1 MAFAWLGKS
10 SPCRAVVCVRSAD
23 TMRWPRGVGWVDER
37 TGGVRVRRLALQH
50 FRGVSKG
57 TVLLD
62 GHSLLVGSNSV
73 GKSTVC
79 EALELLL
86 GPERMFRRP
95 VIDEYDFYGA
105 RYQPVD
111 GELPEVRLEAVLTGL
126 SPEAERRF
134 GSHLRRWSAE
144 SDDFA
149 DLEPGQ
155 LAEADAGEWCLP
167 VVFLG
172 RFDPQEDDFFGGTY
186 FAHPESVPDD
196 LAEEGAALGG
206 GLVPFTR
213 EDKRHCGFLYLRPN
227 RTGSRALTF
236 QRGSLLDTIV
246 RLEAERAGPLWE
258 KALTDLSAVVLAGE
272 DTGFAKIRSEVTQ
285 RVDRFVS
292 LATGP
297 DPAVDLQ
304 VSEQTREHL
313 REVLRLFIATQPGTH
328 GVPFNRLSTG
338 TLNLL
343 VFALLTYI
351 AELKGDHSVIFA
363 MEEPEIALPPH
374 AQRRLVDF
382 VTQRMGQTIVTSHS
396 PYVIEKFDPGHIV
409 VLGRNEAGELT
420 SSPVAL
426 PDDFKAKRYRDNRRQ
441 FAEAVLARAVLV
453 VEGTTEADLIPA
465 VADVLERDPA
475 VDYLHPDLAGVTVFD
490 AQGDGSV
497 PLFAPVF
504 KSLGKPVYGIHDTP
518 VRPLA
523 ADVTAKATDFTRYEV
538 IRHKGVEDLLTQE
551 IPAAVQR
558 RFLAAVASRADYPD
572 KCGYLRDG
580 LDDDAVRALAWQV
593 LKARKGDG
601 YAAALIAEC
610 HGQAELPASIAGF
623 LLQIDRDLRPLASAE
638 STPAAT
644 ETDAD
649 AADGA

>member
-1 MAFAWLGKS
+1 VK
-10 SPCRAVVCVRSAD
+10 
-23 TMRWPRGVGWVDER
+23 
-37 TGGVRVRRLALQH
+37 VRRLALQH

-79 EALELLL
+79 EALELIL

-95 VIDEYDFYGA
+95 VVDEYDFYGA

-111 GELPEVRLEAVLTGL
+111 GELPEIRLEAVLTGL
-126 SPEAERRF
+126 SLEAERRF
-134 GSHLRRWSAE
+134 GPHLRRWSPE
-144 SDDFA
+144 SNDFA
-149 DLEPGQ
+149 DLNAGA
-155 LAEADAGEWCLP
+155 LAQANAGEWCLP

-196 LAEEGAALGG
+196 LTEESAALGA
-206 GLVPFTR
+206 GLAPLTR

-272 DTGFAKIRSEVTQ
+272 DSGFAKIRSEVTQ

-292 LATGP
+292 LASGP
-297 DPAVDLQ
+297 NPVDLQ

-396 PYVIEKFDPGHIV
+396 PYVIEKFDPAHIV
-409 VLGRNEAGELT
+409 VLGRNEAGELA
-420 SSPVAL
+420 SSPVVL
-426 PDDFKAKRYRDNRRQ
+426 PGDFKAKRYRDNRRQ

-453 VEGTTEADLIPA
+453 VEGVTEADLIPA
-465 VADVLERDPA
+465 VVDVLDRDPA
-475 VDYLHPDLAGVTVFD
+475 VDYLHPDLAGVTVFN
-490 AQGDGSV
+490 AQNDVSV

-518 VRPLA
+518 TQPLA
-523 ADVTAKATDFTRYEV
+523 ADVALKTADFTRYVV
-538 IRHKGVEDLLTQE
+538 IPYKGIEDLLTQE
-551 IPAAVQR
+551 VPAAVQR
-558 RFLAAVASRADYPD
+558 RFLTTVAGRADYPA
-572 KCGYLRDG
+572 KCGYLSDG
-580 LDDDAVRALAWQV
+580 TDDAAVRTLTGLV

-601 YAAALIAEC
+601 YAAALITEC
-610 HGQAELPASIAGF
+610 RDQTELPASIAGF
-623 LLQIDRDLRPLASAE
+623 LLQIDRDLRPPADNTSAS
-638 STPAAT
+638 PAPGAG
-644 ETDAD
+644 DD

>member
-1 MAFAWLGKS
+1 M
-10 SPCRAVVCVRSAD
+10 
-23 TMRWPRGVGWVDER
+23 
-37 TGGVRVRRLALQH
+37 RVRRLSLQH

-79 EALELLL
+79 EALELIL

-105 RYQPVD
+105 RYQPVE
-111 GELPEVRLEAVLTGL
+111 GELPEIRLEAVLTDL
-126 SPEAERRF
+126 SPEAERNF
-134 GSHLRRWSAE
+134 GPHLRRWSPE
-144 SDDFA
+144 SNDFA
-149 DLEPGQ
+149 DLEPGV

-186 FAHPESVPDD
+186 FGHPESVPDD
-196 LAEEGAALGG
+196 LTEESAELGA
-206 GLVPFTR
+206 GLRPFTR
-213 EDKRHCGFLYLRPN
+213 EDKRYCGFLYLRPN

-272 DTGFAKIRSEVTQ
+272 DSGFAKIRSEVTH

-292 LATGP
+292 LAGGS
-297 DPAVDLQ
+297 DPVDLQ

-328 GVPFNRLSTG
+328 AVPFNRLSTG

-396 PYVIEKFDPGHIV
+396 PYVIEKFDPGRIV
-409 VLGRNEAGELT
+409 VLGRNDTGELA
-420 SSPVAL
+420 SSPVVL
-426 PDDFKAKRYRDNRRQ
+426 PAGFKAKRYRDNRRQ

-465 VADVLERDPA
+465 VADVLDQDPA
-475 VDYLHPDLAGVTVFD
+475 VDYLHPDFAGVTVFN
-490 AQGDGSV
+490 AQNDVSV
-497 PLFAPVF
+497 PLYAPVF

-518 VRPLA
+518 TQPLA
-523 ADVTAKATDFTRYEV
+523 PDVAAKTNDFTRYEV
-538 IRHKGVEDLLTQE
+538 IPYKGIEDLLTQE
-551 IPAAVQR
+551 IPVSVQR
-558 RFLAAVASRADYPD
+558 RFLTAAAGRADYPGS
-572 KCGYLRDG
+572 CGYLQDG
-580 LDDDAVRALAWQV
+580 MDDIAVRALTGQI
-593 LKARKGDG
+593 LKVRKGDG
-601 YAAALIAEC
+601 YAAALVAEC
-610 HGQAELPASIAGF
+610 RSQAELPASIANF
-623 LLQIDRDLRPLASAE
+623 LLQIDSDVRPQADDSPAPSA
-638 STPAAT
+638 A
-644 ETDAD
+644 ETDDD

>member
-1 MAFAWLGKS
+1 MK
-10 SPCRAVVCVRSAD
+10 
-23 TMRWPRGVGWVDER
+23 
-37 TGGVRVRRLALQH
+37 VRRLTLQH
-50 FRGVSKG
+50 FRGISHG
-57 TVLLD
+57 TVVLS
-62 GHSLLVGSNSV
+62 GHSLLVGSNSI

-79 EALELLL
+79 EALELIL

-95 VIDEYDFYGA
+95 VVDEYDFYGA

-111 GELPEVRLEAVLTGL
+111 GELPEIRLEAVLTDL

-134 GSHLRRWSAE
+134 GPHLRRWSAQR
-144 SDDFA
+144 DDFA
-149 DLEPGQ
+149 DLEPG
-155 LAEADAGEWCLP
+155 AMEKADAGEWCLP

-196 LAEEGAALGG
+196 LTEESTELGA
-206 GLVPFTR
+206 GLRPFTR

-258 KALTDLSAVVLAGE
+258 KALTDLAAVVIAGE
-272 DTGFAKIRSEVTQ
+272 DSGFAKIRGEVAE

-292 LATGP
+292 LSAQP
-297 DPAVDLQ
+297 DPVDLQ
-304 VSEQTREHL
+304 VSERTREHL

-382 VTQRMGQTIVTSHS
+382 VIQRMGQAIVTSHS
-396 PYVIEKFDPGHIV
+396 PYVIEKFDPGNIV
-409 VLGRNEAGELT
+409 VLGRNETGELS
-420 SSPVAL
+420 SSPVVL
-426 PDDFKAKRYRDNRRQ
+426 PTDFKAKRYRDNRRQ

-453 VEGTTEADLIPA
+453 VEGATEADLVPA
-465 VADVLERDPA
+465 VADVLEQDPA

-490 AQGDGSV
+490 AQGDASV

-518 VRPLA
+518 VRPFSPE
-523 ADVTAKATDFTRYEV
+523 VVAKAADFTRYTV
-538 IRHKGVEDLLTQE
+538 IAHNGIEDLLTSE
-551 IPAAVQR
+551 IPPAVQR
-558 RFLAAVASRADYPD
+558 RFLSSAAGRTDYPVKCGLLREDMDDAAVRT
-572 KCGYLRDG
+572 
-580 LDDDAVRALAWQV
+580 LARQV

-601 YAAALIAEC
+601 YGAALVAEC
-610 HGQAELPASIAGF
+610 SGLADLPASIAGF
-623 LLQIDRDLRPLASAE
+623 LLQIDRDLRPVA
-638 STPAAT
+638 
-644 ETDAD
+644 ETDTTPPAPDADGD
-649 AADGA
+649 AADGT

>member
-1 MAFAWLGKS
+1 M
-10 SPCRAVVCVRSAD
+10 
-23 TMRWPRGVGWVDER
+23 
-37 TGGVRVRRLALQH
+37 RVRRLTLQH
-50 FRGVSKG
+50 FRGVSQG

-79 EALELLL
+79 EALELIM
-86 GPERMFRRP
+86 GPDRMFRRP

-111 GELPEVRLEAVLTGL
+111 GELPEIRLEAVLTDL
-126 SPEAERRF
+126 SPEAERHF
-134 GSHLRRWSAE
+134 GPHLRRWSPE
-144 SDDFA
+144 SNDFA
-149 DLEPGQ
+149 DLEASL

-167 VVFLG
+167 VVFVG

-196 LAEEGAALGG
+196 LTEESTALGA
-206 GLVPFTR
+206 GLSPFTR

-258 KALTDLSAVVLAGE
+258 KALTDLASVVLAGE
-272 DTGFAKIRSEVTQ
+272 DSGFAKIRSEVTQ

-292 LATGP
+292 LAAGP
-297 DPAVDLQ
+297 DPVDLQ

-409 VLGRNEAGELT
+409 VLGRNEAGELA
-420 SSPVAL
+420 SSPVVL
-426 PDDFKAKRYRDNRRQ
+426 PDGFRAKRYRDNRRQ

-453 VEGTTEADLIPA
+453 VEGATEADLVPA
-465 VADVLERDPA
+465 VADVLEQDPG
-475 VDYLHPDLAGVTVFD
+475 VDYLHPDLAGVTVFN
-490 AQGDGSV
+490 AQNDVSV

-518 VRPLA
+518 VRPLTA
-523 ADVTAKATDFTRYEV
+523 EVTAKAADFTRYQV
-538 IRHKGVEDLLTQE
+538 IPHKGIEDLLTQE
-551 IPAAVQR
+551 VPAAVQR
-558 RFLAAVASRADYPD
+558 RFLSAAAGRADYPE
-572 KCGYLRDG
+572 KCGSLRDDM
-580 LDDDAVRALAWQV
+580 DDDAVRALAREV

-601 YAAALIAEC
+601 YGAALVSEC
-610 HGQAELPASIAGF
+610 RGQAELPASIADF
-623 LLQIDRDLRPLASAE
+623 LLQIDSDLRPPASSEEAPPPG
-638 STPAAT
+638 PAP
-644 ETDAD
+644 EGDAD
-649 AADGA
+649 ATDGA

>member
-1 MAFAWLGKS
+1 M
-10 SPCRAVVCVRSAD
+10 
-23 TMRWPRGVGWVDER
+23 
-37 TGGVRVRRLALQH
+37 RVRRLTLQH

-79 EALELLL
+79 EALELIL

-111 GELPEVRLEAVLTGL
+111 GELPEIRLEAVLTDL
-126 SPEAERRF
+126 SLEAERRF
-134 GSHLRRWSAE
+134 GPHLRRWSPE
-144 SDDFA
+144 SNDFA
-149 DLEPGQ
+149 DLDAGA
-155 LAEADAGEWCLP
+155 LAQADAGEWCLP

-186 FAHPESVPDD
+186 FAHPENVPDD
-196 LAEEGAALGG
+196 LTEESAALGAG
-206 GLVPFTR
+206 HAPFTR

-258 KALTDLSAVVLAGE
+258 KALTDLAAVVLAGE
-272 DTGFAKIRSEVTQ
+272 DSGFAKIRSEVTQ

-292 LATGP
+292 LAAGP
-297 DPAVDLQ
+297 DPVDLQ

-396 PYVIEKFDPGHIV
+396 PYVIEKFDPAHIV
-409 VLGRNEAGELT
+409 VLGRNEAGELA
-420 SSPVAL
+420 SSAVVL

-453 VEGTTEADLIPA
+453 VEGATEADLVPA
-465 VADVLERDPA
+465 VAEVLEQDPA

-523 ADVTAKATDFTRYEV
+523 ADVSAKAADFTRYEV
-538 IRHKGVEDLLTQE
+538 LPYKGIEDLLTQE
-551 IPAAVQR
+551 VPPAVQR
-558 RFLAAVASRADYPD
+558 RFLTTVAGQTDYPD

-580 LDDDAVRALAWQV
+580 MDDDAVRALAWQV

-601 YAAALIAEC
+601 YAAALVAEC
-610 HGQAELPASIAGF
+610 SGQAELPASIADF
-623 LLQIDRDLRPLASAE
+623 LLQIDRDLRPPTSAEPAPPASAPE
-638 STPAAT
+638 A
-644 ETDAD
+644 DAD